1 LWGGIVVECFGGHSS
16 GRIWTTLAL
25 YEEGDLTDSNLTDLT
40 ASELAARIA
49 RGETSSET
57 LITACLER
65 IAALEPQIE
74 AWAFHDRE
82 HALAQAR
89 AADRL
94 SSEGKGFGPLHGVP
108 IGVKDIIDTT
118 DLPTENGC
126 RAHQGR
132 QPTADARC
140 VASLRRAGAVIMGKT
155 VTTELA
161 AFTPSKTHNPRNLEH
176 TPGGSSSGSAAAVA
190 AGMVPAALGTQTVG
204 SVIRPGA
211 FCGIY
216 GLKPTFGLIPR
227 SGVLAQAPSLDT
239 VGVYGRSVEDL
250 ALLADVLQGHDQRDP
265 ASLLSSR
272 PRLLATASQDWPLDP
287 LFAFVKTHA
296 WSAADAATHEAFG
309 ELMEELGGQATEI
322 GLEHTTEA
330 GYAAGRLVQKV
341 EMAFQFGPL
350 LDRSPELLSDNLRQQ
365 LEDGR
370 RLSGVEYL
378 AALNARDKFY
388 ASVED
393 VLINYGTILTPAA
406 LGPAPHGLAS
416 TGNPVF
422 CGFWTYLGVPAVTL
436 PLLEADGLPIGVQL
450 IGARRDDGRL
460 LRTARW
466 LVRRLAG
473 AGAGAPIPHRPAA

>member
-1 LWGGIVVECFGGHSS
+1 LPH
-16 GRIWTTLAL
+16 
-25 YEEGDLTDSNLTDLT
+25 YEEATLTDGDLTLLT
-40 ASELAARIA
+40 ATEAAARIA
-49 RGETSSET
+49 RGETSAEKLTS
-57 LITACLER
+57 ACLER
-65 IAALEPQIE
+65 IAAREPQVQ
-74 AWAFHDRE
+74 AWAFHDPE

-94 SSEGKGFGPLHGVP
+94 SSEGKGVGPLHGVP

-140 VASLRRAGAVIMGKT
+140 VAALRRAGAVIMGKT

-161 AFTPSKTHNPRNLEH
+161 TFTPGKTHNPHNLEH

-190 AGMVPAALGTQTVG
+190 TGMVPAALGTQTVG

-216 GLKPTFGLIPR
+216 GLKPTFGVIPR
-227 SGVLAQAPSLDT
+227 AGVLTQAPSLDT
-239 VGVYGRSVEDL
+239 VGVYARSVEDL
-250 ALLADVLQGHDQRDP
+250 ALLTDVIQGHDERDP

-272 PRLLATASQDWPLDP
+272 PRLLATATQDWSLDP

-296 WSAADAATHEAFG
+296 WSEADAATHAAFG
-309 ELMEELGGQATEI
+309 ELVEELGGQATEI

-330 GYAAGRLVQKV
+330 GYAAARLVQKV

-350 LDRSPELLSDNLRQQ
+350 LDRSPDQLSDNLRQQ

-370 RLSGVEYL
+370 RVSGVAYL
-378 AALNARDKFY
+378 AALNAREKFY
-388 ASVED
+388 ATVEE
-393 VLINYGTILTPAA
+393 VLLNYGTILTPAA
-406 LGPAPHGLAS
+406 PGPAPKGLAS

-436 PLLEADGLPIGVQL
+436 PLLEVAGLPMGVQL

-466 LVRRLAG
+466 LTRRLGG
-473 AGAGAPIPHRPAA
+473 AGGYASIPHRPAA